1 MSTSFNR
8 YEMLARSVICTHK
21 HTHIHKI
28 QRMQQPTYLHGQC
41 SCLLVVVVQQVGHEG
56 GVVRQILA
64 HSQSDGFAAE
74 LTVALHGLH
83 VNGTRRRHHEEQQED
98 WDEVQR
104 ELSWV
109 SFLAVFYTSCSAW
122 CSHLHVIHFST
133 TAQITQIHI
142 T

>member
-1 MSTSFNR
+1 
-8 YEMLARSVICTHK
+8 MLACPVICS
-21 HTHIHKI
+21 HTHTHTR
-28 QRMQQPTYLHGQC
+28 RMQQPTYLHGQR

-74 LTVALHGLH
+74 LAVALHGLR
-83 VNGTRRRHHEEQQED
+83 VNGTRRRHHEEQQEQG
-98 WDEVQR
+98 WDEAQR

-122 CSHLHVIHFST
+122 CLYLHVIHFST
-133 TAQITQIHI
+133 MAQITQIHI